1 MQECYVLFS
10 IVVAEVPNASSAKEM
25 FIVRARLDV
34 HVSTQ
39 FIYVCGNGLVHVE
52 FSLNFTSNYSH
63 TYGLRSI
70 MD

>member
-1 MQECYVLFS
+1 VRVPTMQECYVLFS

-39 FIYVCGNGLVHVE
+39 FIYVCGNGLV
-52 FSLNFTSNYSH
+52 
-63 TYGLRSI
+63 
-70 MD
+70 